1 MKEIRRWQ
9 AVLTTLLAVGF
20 CEICLVSSTAE
31 PDNKEECNANWL
43 KSDVDSEFQS
53 MLHISFFCSGGG
65 G

>member
-20 CEICLVSSTAE
+20 CEICLVTAAE
-31 PDNKEECNANWL
+31 PDNEEECNANWL

-53 MLHISFFCSGGG
+53 MACYIFRFIGVGG
-65 G
+65 